1 MAKIKRKINK
11 KQYLED
17 IFTIIAPG
25 TPLREAINRIQ
36 EASLGALIVL
46 GDPKELS
53 DVMGGGFLLNTSYSP
68 QKVYELSKMDGG
80 IIVSKDIKTIHGANI
95 QLQPD
100 FSLPTDESGTR
111 HQTAHRIAQQKGNLV
126 ITVSERRNKITA
138 YKDKTRYIL
147 HDIRDL
153 LSKSSQATIALEKY
167 AVAIEKGLTN
177 LTIAEFD
184 RMVTLYDV
192 VEIIRMYIFLF
203 KMAEELSEY
212 ILELGTDARLVTI
225 QYEEMMLNQ
234 EENFENLI
242 KDYKLQGQSV
252 DKIFKQ
258 LNNLSKEELLEDEN
272 IVSILGYN
280 TKDISLDEIVDSR
293 GYRMLSN
300 INKITVKD
308 IEILVNEFQGNQA
321 ILLASPN
328 SLAQIKGISK
338 FKAEY
343 IHKALRRLKNKVMLD
358 REQ

>member
-1 MAKIKRKINK
+1 MAKKKVKINK
-11 KQYLED
+11 KEYLEE
-17 IFTIIAPG
+17 IFKRIAPG

-53 DVMGGGFLLNTSYSP
+53 DVMGGGFSLDTQYSP
-68 QKVYELSKMDGG
+68 QKMYELSKMDGA
-80 IIVSKDIKTIHGANI
+80 IIVSEDIKTIYGANI

-100 FSLPTDESGTR
+100 FSLTTDESGTR

-138 YKDKTRYIL
+138 YKENTRYIL

-167 AVAIEKGLTN
+167 AVAIERGLTN
-177 LTIAEFD
+177 LTILEFD

-192 VEIIRMYIFLF
+192 VEIVRMYVLLF

-212 ILELGTDARLVTI
+212 ILELGTDGRLVTI

-234 EENFENLI
+234 EENFENLV
-242 KDYKLQGQSV
+242 KDYTENKIDV
-252 DKIFKQ
+252 DKALKKLIK
-258 LNNLSKEELLEDEN
+258 LSEQELLDDEN
-272 IVSILGYN
+272 IVEILGYN
-280 TKDISLDEIVDSR
+280 AKNISLDEIVNSR
-293 GYRMLSN
+293 GYRMLRN
-300 INKITVKD
+300 INKITNKD
-308 IEILVNEFQGNQA
+308 IELLVNEFDGNHA
-321 ILLASPN
+321 ILLASP
-328 SLAQIKGISK
+328 SGIAQIKGISK